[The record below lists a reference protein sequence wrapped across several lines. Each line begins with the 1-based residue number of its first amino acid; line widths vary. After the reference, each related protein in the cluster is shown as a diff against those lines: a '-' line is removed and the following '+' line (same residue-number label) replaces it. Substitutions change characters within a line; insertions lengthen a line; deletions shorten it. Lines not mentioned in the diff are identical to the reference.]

1 MKRNILLIILLL
13 SVFFIGPTVAQSKT
27 FTINGRV
34 TSFEESL
41 ALEGVTV
48 KIKGTQQVTGTQ
60 PDGTFSIDVTDSKQ
74 VLVFQLHDYETQEVS
89 VGNQK
94 DVDVVLRRQSIA
106 AKELTRQS
114 HSLTNQDPAG
124 PDKN

>member
-1 MKRNILLIILLL
+1 MKRNISLIILLL

-27 FTINGRV
+27 STINGRV

-48 KIKGTQQVTGTQ
+48 KVKGTQHVTGTQ
-60 PDGTFSIDVTDSKQ
+60 SDGTFSIDVTDSKQ
-74 VLVFQLHDYETQEVS
+74 VLVFQLNDYETQEVS

-94 DVDVVLRRQSIA
+94 DFDVVLKRQSSA
-106 AKELTRQS
+106 AQQPTRQRDF
-114 HSLTNQDPAG
+114 LTD
-124 PDKN
+124 